1 LRKYINLKY
10 AGVLLIL
17 ITGAVFLSCEKE
29 SENVIDPSY
38 ISPLIS
44 DLFKSKDS
52 VLTTSFSPL
61 IDLNVSVKVSA
72 NGGSDIQWVEC
83 KVFYPENNGW
93 IPFLMK
99 DDGILPDSVAGDG
112 RYSCNVKFTSIPC
125 LQVGQYNISVY
136 AYNTDLLISNQI
148 NSAFFVINTQNLP
161 PVITN
166 TDLPDSVVRPVTGQ
180 FDLTIKATVIDT
192 NGACDIN
199 EVYFDAYRP
208 NGLYIGRVPMSDIGN
223 NIYSF
228 TNPVLPSGADS
239 SYGYFKYLF
248 QATDNSNAQS
258 VVVADSIKFVRP
270 NP

>member
-1 LRKYINLKY
+1 M
-10 AGVLLIL
+10 LISVV
-17 ITGAVFLSCEKE
+17 VFLSCEKE
-29 SENVIDPSY
+29 SDNVIDPSY

-44 DLFKSKDS
+44 DLYKSKDS
-52 VLTTSFSPL
+52 VLTTSFAPL

-72 NGGSDIQWVEC
+72 NGGSDIQRVEC
-83 KVFYPENNGW
+83 KVNSPDGSFAGLFSMADNGV
-93 IPFLMK
+93 
-99 DDGILPDSVAGDG
+99 LPDSAAGDG
-112 RYSCNVKFTSIPC
+112 RYSVNIKFNNISC
-125 LQVGQYNISVY
+125 LVVGQYTFSVY
-136 AYNTDLLISNQI
+136 AYNKDELISNQI
-148 NSAFFVINTQNLP
+148 NSAFFVINMQNLP

-180 FDLTIKATVIDT
+180 FNLTIKVTVIDT

-208 NGLYIGRVPMSDIGN
+208 NGAYIGRNWMTNAGN

-228 TNPVLPSGADS
+228 TNFVGPSTSDS
-239 SYGYFKYLF
+239 SYGYFRYLF

-258 VVVADSIKFVRP
+258 IVVADSIKFVRP

>member
-1 LRKYINLKY
+1 M
-10 AGVLLIL
+10 L
-17 ITGAVFLSCEKE
+17 ITGVVFLSCEKE
-29 SENVIDPSY
+29 SDNVIDPSY

-44 DLFKSKDS
+44 DLYKSKDS
-52 VLTTSFSPL
+52 VLTTSFAPL

-72 NGGSDIQWVEC
+72 NGGSDIERVEC
-83 KVFYPENNGW
+83 KVNFPDGSFAGLYNMADNGV
-93 IPFLMK
+93 
-99 DDGILPDSVAGDG
+99 LPDSAAGDG
-112 RYSCNVKFTSIPC
+112 RYSANIKFNNITC
-125 LQVGQYNISVY
+125 LSVGQYTFSVY
-136 AYNTDLLISNQI
+136 AYNKDELISNQI

-192 NGACDIN
+192 NGECDIN

-208 NGLYIGRVPMSDIGN
+208 NGLYIGRVPMSNAGN